1 MKCII
6 CGINDSKYENL
17 CVSCFLKNTKFIE
30 LAESID
36 LTVCPHCGAIKIKK
50 EWIYNKTLESVLS
63 EYLLNSAK
71 KYHEY
76 DSASIKLSISKNLDL
91 IRSDVTIH
99 YKDLEKLEKFETKLQ
114 ILKNS
119 CPVCNK
125 ILGDYFESILQIRSD
140 RDVSESEKNEI
151 IEFVYREVRAQNN
164 PNIFI
169 MKYEE
174 MHTGL
179 DFYLSSNHFAHILVK
194 EIQDLYSGTIKESP
208 HLYGRKEGEDLYR
221 ITYMIRL
228 PEYRAGDFIKNKDK
242 QYRILNLN
250 AKGLKVVDLNSG
262 EIKAISQKSYIDQ
275 GYKLFAKR
283 EDVLDAILIY
293 ASGNELQIMDQQN
306 RLYELKAPKY
316 KVGKDLKI
324 IKDNE
329 NVYIVPGA

>member
-1 MKCII
+1 
-6 CGINDSKYENL
+6 
-17 CVSCFLKNTKFIE
+17 LKNTKFID
-30 LAESID
+30 LAASID
-36 LTVCPHCGAIKIKK
+36 LTLCPHCGAIKIKK
-50 EWIYNKTLESVLS
+50 EWIYHKSLENVLS
-63 EYLLNSAK
+63 EYLLYNAK
-71 KYHEY
+71 KYHDY

-91 IRSDVTIH
+91 IRSDVIIH
-99 YKDLEKLEKFETKLQ
+99 YKDLEKHERFETKLQ

-140 RDVSESEKNEI
+140 RDVTESEKNEI
-151 IEFVYREVRAQNN
+151 IKFVYDEVRAQNN
-164 PNIFI
+164 PNVFI

-194 EIQDLYSGTIKESP
+194 EIQDLYGGTIKESP

-228 PEYRAGDFIKNKDK
+228 PEYRAGDFIKSKDK

-250 AKGLKVVDLNSG
+250 AKGLKVIDLNSG
-262 EIKAISQKSYIDQ
+262 EIRAISQKSYIDQ
-275 GYKLFAKR
+275 NYELFAKR

-293 ASGNELQIMDQQN
+293 ASGNEVQIMDNQN
-306 RLYELKAPKY
+306 RLYELKAPKF
-316 KVGKDLKI
+316 KIDKELKI
-324 IKDNE
+324 VKDDD
-329 NVYIVPGA
+329 NVYIVPGR